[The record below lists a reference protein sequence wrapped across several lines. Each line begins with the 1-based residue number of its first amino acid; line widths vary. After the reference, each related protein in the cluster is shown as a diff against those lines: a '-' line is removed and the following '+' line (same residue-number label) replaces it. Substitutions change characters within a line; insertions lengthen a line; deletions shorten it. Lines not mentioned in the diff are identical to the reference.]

1 MAEQFQR
8 SKLYDYAAN
17 SNLVLEAERD
27 RHRDE
32 DGKGEVETLHGKLD
46 TIRMGDMINR
56 ERNVDLN
63 DRLEKLKSKRNRNE
77 LNGDDD
83 DMDGENNKNN
93 KKNKDKNK
101 NIFFQSTTNKSGQ
114 SFVSATEELDALNY
128 RPRTRETRN
137 AYEELLSFVQVS
149 LGDQPQDILR
159 GAAEEVLFLL
169 KDDSM
174 RDPDRIREIEKI
186 VPKMSSDKM
195 NKLFNLGKRITDFQ
209 MGGGKKS
216 ENDDDGDGKM
226 DEEMGVAVVFD
237 DDDDDG
243 PTELDQ
249 ERETDD
255 EEDDEDG
262 GVEAFGSGV
271 LHGVDNEQMDTDQTD
286 PDIVSV
292 HSIDAHWLQRELSKF
307 YPDANTSSRL
317 SEEVLSVLNG
327 TEERAVENKLVLLLD
342 FDKFVFIKVLL
353 KNRAKV
359 FFCTR
364 LRQAQSESERKAI
377 ESEMEL
383 DPTGEGLAIL
393 QQYHQ
398 KNSAESW
405 TKDRMGDIASKARR
419 EARALTNK
427 GNDKNAELVEGF
439 DESLGA
445 NTNYVAGLGGKE
457 KILDLDGLTFQQGGH
472 LMTNTHCELPEKSW
486 RAQKKGYEEVHV
498 PAVRPVIPASE
509 KLVDIADLPDWAQP
523 AFANIRTLNRIQS
536 RTVKTALYS
545 SENMLLCAPTSS
557 GKTNVALLCMLNQI
571 GQYRR
576 EDGSFDLNAFKIVYI
591 APMKALVQECVQSFG
606 KRLAPYGITVRELS
620 GDQNLSR
627 QQIQETQI
635 IVTTPEKW
643 DIITRKA
650 GDRTYTQLVRLV
662 IIDEIHLLHDDR
674 GPVLEALVARIIRQ
688 VESTQES
695 VRLVGLSAT
704 LPNFEDVAT
713 FLRVNPEK
721 GLYYFDNSFRPVPL
735 QQQYIGVT
743 ERKALKRFQLMNEIC
758 YEKVLQHAGKNQIL
772 IFTHSRAE
780 TAKTAKALRD
790 MALENDTLN
799 QFVPE
804 GSASREILREESL
817 AVKNADL
824 KDILP
829 HGFAIHHAGMGRTDR
844 TLVEDLFSDKHVQ
857 VLVSTATLAWGVNLP
872 CHTVIL
878 KGTQMYS
885 PEQSRWVELSPLDIM
900 QMMGRAGRFGLDSE
914 GEGIII
920 TNHSELQF
928 YLSLMNQQLPIESQ
942 LIKRLPDSLN
952 AEVVLGNV
960 LSIKEAADWLGYTYL
975 YVRMIRKPSMYGIS
989 IDELD
994 RDPSLYQ
1001 RRLDLAHTAAAILDK
1016 HGLVKYDRKS
1026 GHLQVTTLGRVASH
1040 YYISFETIRVFN
1052 EYMKPTMNEIE
1063 IFRLFSMSG
1072 EFKHI
1077 HVREEEKIEL
1087 SKLISRTPIPV
1098 KEGVEEP
1105 QAKVN
1110 VLLQAYI
1117 SRLKLEVSF
1126 DKFKCVRNIHNDI
1139 DDNDE

>member
-342 FDKFVFIKVLL
+342 FDKFDFIKVLL

-486 RAQKKGYEEVHV
+486 RAQKKGYEEVHI

>member
-342 FDKFVFIKVLL
+342 FDKFDFIKVLL